1 MAMLTGTQVDPR
13 LMKADL
19 SGFTKASEI
28 QAQGMQAFAKGISGG
43 IEKFAKKKK
52 EQKQKDSATDIAF
65 NFAKRNPGLAEN
77 LGFDVLNEEGFLDD
91 EIMKQSSKD
100 FVNTVGVDGLSKSIM
115 GLLELDIKAQSTASD
130 KNSQAITNAYDPM
143 GYQQKLQFAQTS
155 PNYETTTEGVY
166 YDPTPGGYNTKKD
179 RRLLTADDPLAKP
192 FTTGKGYGMFFPNS
206 IPTYSGGLNNNQY
219 QYAPEV
225 TGESL
230 TDQVNQKDPA
240 NLFAN

>member
-28 QAQGMQAFAKGISGG
+28 QAQGMQAFAKSIGGG

-77 LGFDVLNEEGFLDD
+77 LGFDVLNDEGFLDD
-91 EIMKQSSKD
+91 EKMKESSKD

-130 KNSQAITNAYDPM
+130 KNTRAIQDAYDPM
-143 GYQQKLQFAQTS
+143 GYQQKLQFAQTD
-155 PNYETTTEGVY
+155 PNYVMRDDGVY
-166 YDPTPGGYNTKKD
+166 YDPDPNQKVFNKKD
-179 RRLLTADDPLAKP
+179 QYKLTADDPLAKP
-192 FTTGKGYGMFFPNS
+192 FITGKGSGMFFPDA
-206 IPTYSGGLNNNQY
+206 IPTYSGGLNKNQY
-219 QYAPEV
+219 QYAPES

-230 TDQVNQKDPA
+230 TDQVNNNDPA
-240 NLFAN
+240 GLF